1 MDSGTTETYRVERRT
16 VRRDRRSSATRT
28 ARMGEKIDEL
38 RWYIVRESDGR
49 DVKGFL
55 RKRDAERE
63 LRRRSR

>member
-49 DVKGFL
+49 DVKHFL

-63 LRRRSR
+63 LGRRSR

>member
-1 MDSGTTETYRVERRT
+1 
-16 VRRDRRSSATRT
+16 
-28 ARMGEKIDEL
+28 MGEKIDEL